1 MASRTATAVSVD
13 AKGVGGKVVGW
24 WDQSRSFLND
34 VRTEMRKVTSPS
46 FKEVQAT
53 TGVVIVTVALFA
65 IYFYGVDRVIG
76 FFIDNLFQMAKKA

>member
-1 MASRTATAVSVD
+1 VASRTATAVSTDV
-13 AKGVGGKVVGW
+13 KGVGGKVVGW

-76 FFIDNLFQMAKKA
+76 FFIDNLFQWAKKA